1 MEKEKE
7 VEERHILY
15 TSMYSW
21 SLGKL
26 EPNMT

>member
-7 VEERHILY
+7 EERHILY